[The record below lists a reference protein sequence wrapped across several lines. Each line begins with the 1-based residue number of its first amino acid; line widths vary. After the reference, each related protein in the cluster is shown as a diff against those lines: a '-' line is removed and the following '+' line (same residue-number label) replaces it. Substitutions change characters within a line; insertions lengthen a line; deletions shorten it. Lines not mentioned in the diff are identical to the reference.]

1 VGRGHLIRLAGG
13 YALVLALAVAVP
25 AAAATHALSWT
36 LLASGQATT
45 GSSQLEGVLA
55 GSRTAAH
62 RIVVRVPPAA
72 AQKALTLD
80 YRRRVALA
88 VFGDWGCRAKRVR
101 ISSIERAGATLAVR
115 LRLEPLPPGVM
126 ECQALYPT
134 FLLASLSRAELGRP
148 LPSRIMVSFAR
159 T

>member
-1 VGRGHLIRLAGG
+1 MGRRHLIRLAGG

-25 AAAATHALSWT
+25 AAAATHALTWT

-45 GSSQLEGVLA
+45 GSTQLEGVLA

-72 AQKALTLD
+72 GRTVLKLD
-80 YRRRVALA
+80 YDRRVALA

-101 ISSIERAGATLAVR
+101 ISSIDRTGATLAVR
-115 LRLEPLPPGVM
+115 LTLQPLPPGVM

-134 FLLASLSRAELGRP
+134 FLLASLSRTELGRP
-148 LPSRIMVSFAR
+148 LPTRIVVTFAR
-159 T
+159 A

>member
-1 VGRGHLIRLAGG
+1 M
-13 YALVLALAVAVP
+13 LALAVAVP
-25 AAAATHALSWT
+25 AATAAQSLTWR

-72 AQKALTLD
+72 ARTVLTLD
-80 YRRRVALA
+80 YGRRAALG

-101 ISSIERAGATLAVR
+101 ISGIERSGTTLAVR
-115 LRLEPLPPGVM
+115 LTLVPLPPGVM

-134 FLLASLSRAELGRP
+134 FLLASLSRTELGRP
-148 LPSRIMVSFAR
+148 LPTRIVVSFAR
-159 T
+159 A